1 MRWLALLA
9 GVLVAG
15 AVLAA
20 SPAARIPALD
30 RLMQA
35 DARLQTIGWRL
46 ARGNAAF
53 CPMTRPA
60 TGLLLMDAANF
71 RDPAA
76 IRRGLGLAGD
86 IAVNAVAAGSPAD
99 GAGLKPG
106 EDVLAIGNQA
116 MADLP
121 PTAAQD
127 PFRLADLHDRL
138 DRELAE
144 RGTVTLRLADRS
156 VALPGEPACSA
167 RFAIGP
173 AGQRSVAGDGRV
185 ILSQADVEAG
195 EDHAAAIA
203 AHELAHVIL
212 GHGTRGQ
219 PVATIR
225 AQEQAAD
232 RLAPWLLAN
241 AGYDP
246 AAMLWLAEGRKDG
259 LIAPATHGSWRNRA
273 RAIRAELAVIAAAG
287 PQPLDWRGRF
297 APRLQMR

>member
-9 GVLVAG
+9 GALIAG
-15 AVLAA
+15 AALAT
-20 SPAARIPALD
+20 PLPALD

-53 CPMTRPA
+53 CGQTRPA

-76 IRRGLGLAGD
+76 IRTALGLSGD
-86 IAVNAVAAGSPAD
+86 IAVNAVAQGSPAER
-99 GAGLKPG
+99 AGLKPG
-106 EDVLAIGNQA
+106 EDVLAIAGQA
-116 MADLP
+116 MATLP
-121 PTAAQD
+121 PAPPQD
-127 PFRLADLHDRL
+127 PFRLAALHEAL
-138 DRELAE
+138 DRELAD
-144 RGTVTLRLADRS
+144 RGAVTLRLAGRS
-156 VALPGEPACSA
+156 VALPGEPACAA

-173 AGQRSVAGDGRV
+173 AGQRPVSGDGRV
-185 ILSQADVEAG
+185 ILGQADVEAG

-219 PVATIR
+219 AVATIR

-246 AAMLWLAEGRKDG
+246 AAMLRLAESRKDG

-273 RAIRAELAVIAAAG
+273 RAIGAELAAIAAAG
-287 PQPLDWRGRF
+287 PPPLDWRARF
-297 APRLQMR
+297 APRPQMR

>member
-1 MRWLALLA
+1 MRRLALLA
-9 GVLVAG
+9 GVLIAG
-15 AVLAA
+15 AALA
-20 SPAARIPALD
+20 SPLPALD

-35 DARLQTIGWRL
+35 DGRLQTIGWRL

-53 CPMTRPA
+53 CPRTGPA

-86 IAVNAVAAGSPAD
+86 IAVNAVAEGSPAD
-99 GAGLKPG
+99 RAGLKPG
-106 EDVLAIGNQA
+106 EDVRAIGNQA

-121 PTAAQD
+121 PAAAQD
-127 PFRLADLHDRL
+127 PFRLAGLHDRL

-144 RGTVTLRLADRS
+144 RGAVTLRLADRS

-195 EDHAAAIA
+195 EDIAAAIV

-212 GHGTRGQ
+212 GHGTRGRA
-219 PVATIR
+219 VATIR

-246 AAMLWLAEGRKDG
+246 AAMLRLAESRKDG

-287 PQPLDWRGRF
+287 PPPLDWRGRF
-297 APRLQMR
+297 APPPQMR